1 MYKGVGARL
10 ADLVAVFLNI
20 QLNETIWAQGDQVIS
35 FSLDI
40 QRRGAGRGFER
51 TPSGCT
57 TALEGDLAKL
67 RCGDFS
73 SKRFTV

>member
-40 QRRGAGRGFER
+40 QRRGAGRGFE
-51 TPSGCT
+51 
-57 TALEGDLAKL
+57 
-67 RCGDFS
+67 
-73 SKRFTV
+73 